1 MVALFSEGQLV
12 GTMLAD
18 QYRADLVSAGIGD
31 GRHGFQM
38 VLPDL
43 LRNGVNHT
51 LSVQIQGTGFTL
63 DTFPK
68 TLTCP
73 APAYDGAI
81 TSADCDQITGWAWDS
96 GRPSTPIDVDVY
108 VDGTF
113 RARESADAYNTQL
126 NKGDNRHQFRLP
138 TPLRR
143 GTGWRTR

>member
-1 MVALFSEGQLV
+1 VLPQGYFDYAGCDAVSGWAWDSAQPNTPVMVALFSEGQLV

-63 DTFPK
+63 GTFPK

-81 TSADCDQITGWAWDS
+81 TSADCDQITG
-96 GRPSTPIDVDVY
+96 
-108 VDGTF
+108 
-113 RARESADAYNTQL
+113 
-126 NKGDNRHQFRLP
+126 
-138 TPLRR
+138 
-143 GTGWRTR
+143 